1 MQLSGASALLT
12 GASGGIGQA
21 IARELARRG
30 VNLLLSGRRVEVLDG
45 LSNELGA
52 RIVQCDLAVRADV
65 ARLSEAAADADIL
78 IANAALPAAG
88 RLDSFSQEQVDRALE
103 VNLRAPIAL
112 AHALLPG
119 MLARGRGQLVF
130 ISSIAGKITVPG
142 NPVYHA
148 TKYGLRGFAAGL
160 RQDLH
165 GSGVGASCIF
175 PGFIRDAGIY
185 AESGAR
191 LPPGTGTRSPEEV
204 AQAVAVAI
212 EDDRGE
218 IDVAALPQRAGALL
232 GGLAP
237 DLAASIARRAGA
249 VRIADEMEAALRS
262 KR

>member
-1 MQLSGASALLT
+1 VQLDGSSALLT

-21 IARELARRG
+21 IARELAQRG
-30 VNLLLSGRRVEVLDG
+30 VKLLLSGRRIEL
-45 LSNELGA
+45 LEALAAELGA
-52 RIVQCDLAVRADV
+52 SALPCDLSVRAEV
-65 ARLSEAAADADIL
+65 ARLGEQAADVDIL

-88 RLDSFSQEQVDRALE
+88 RLQGFSLEQLDRALE
-103 VNLRAPIAL
+103 DNLRAPIAL
-112 AHALLPG
+112 THALLAG
-119 MLARGRGQLVF
+119 MLARRRGQLVF

-165 GSGVGASCIF
+165 GSGVGASCVF

-191 LPPGTGTRSPEEV
+191 LPPGTGTRSPEDV
-204 AQAVAVAI
+204 ARAATIAI
-212 EDDRGE
+212 EQDRGE

-237 DLAASIARRAGA
+237 GLAASIARRAGA
-249 VRIADEMEAALRS
+249 QRIADEMEASLRS